1 MDRRKF
7 FKLMATGATPL
18 AISMLC
24 NLPLETLVSSPTAKP
39 TFKPTRLPPS
49 ATLTETV
56 VPPSATPTI
65 GPVPT
70 PHSGLG
76 SKNNYFLYSD
86 CNPVTGL
93 SVTIDITKDITSDI
107 GFSFQ
112 LNAYSPEGANCVWQ
126 QYGFTFHTANHS
138 PLQVHAFVD
147 NWPSADFT
155 QAQGLGKGNLIN
167 HYASMLTLPTDTLS
181 AGYKFTI
188 ALKYDQDENVK
199 GATFTILDTAGKS
212 TNLDVELESL
222 TYAKSTGKTSPIT
235 SADLAPINS
244 FVLVLVGPD
253 NDQRSNLSSGAGKFT
268 YIASSPLKVSSKD
281 PGCTSAQKITTA
293 ETANSMYGTLFA
305 GPSKI
310 FTQTFDTVK

>member
-1 MDRRKF
+1 MNRRKF
-7 FKLMATGATPL
+7 FKLMAAGATPL

-24 NLPLETLVSSPTAKP
+24 NLPIDTSAPTA
-39 TFKPTRLPPS
+39 TVKPTRTPKISTPT
-49 ATLTETV
+49 ATAL
-56 VPPSATPTI
+56 PPSATPTI
-65 GPVPT
+65 GPVPA
-70 PHSGLG
+70 PHNGLG

-93 SVTIDITKDITSDI
+93 SVTIDITKDMSSDI

-126 QYGFTFHTANHS
+126 QYGFTFHTTNHS
-138 PLQVHAFVD
+138 PLQVRAFVD
-147 NWPSADFT
+147 NWPSADFM
-155 QAQGLGKGNLIN
+155 QSQGLGKGNLIN
-167 HYASMLTLPTDTLS
+167 HYASMLTLPTDTLP

-199 GATFTILDTAGKS
+199 GATFTILDTAGKT

-293 ETANSMYGTLFA
+293 ETANSMYGTLFV